1 MSVTQTATPGG
12 VTIVTQTRVRAGRED
27 EFAKWQQHIGTAA
40 SEFPGFIEQ
49 TVMPPN
55 PPAQIDWV
63 ILQRFASLEA
73 ATSWLNSK
81 ERLALIEH
89 ALPMLV
95 GQDDIHILKD
105 DAVGVLPSPVSAVIA
120 TRLKPGAEAAYRTWE
135 QKIATAQSKAKGF
148 QGYRFEPPIPGV
160 QDSWLAIVRFDSD
173 LNLQAWMNSPERMA
187 LLKEAEPFTEESH
200 ARIVRTGFD
209 QWFKVAQGASP
220 PAAWKMNMLVLM
232 TLYPAVFI
240 FGSLVQTPLLTK
252 QGVPFWLALFIG
264 NIVSV
269 LLLSWLV
276 PWTSQRFDW
285 WLTPKGSSITRINLI
300 GTCVVIGVYI
310 LCLLAFAWYSGSP
323 LAR

>member
-95 GQDDIHILKD
+95 GQ
-105 DAVGVLPSPVSAVIA
+105 
-120 TRLKPGAEAAYRTWE
+120 
-135 QKIATAQSKAKGF
+135 
-148 QGYRFEPPIPGV
+148 
-160 QDSWLAIVRFDSD
+160 
-173 LNLQAWMNSPERMA
+173 
-187 LLKEAEPFTEESH
+187 
-200 ARIVRTGFD
+200 
-209 QWFKVAQGASP
+209 
-220 PAAWKMNMLVLM
+220 
-232 TLYPAVFI
+232 
-240 FGSLVQTPLLTK
+240 
-252 QGVPFWLALFIG
+252 
-264 NIVSV
+264 
-269 LLLSWLV
+269 
-276 PWTSQRFDW
+276 
-285 WLTPKGSSITRINLI
+285 
-300 GTCVVIGVYI
+300 
-310 LCLLAFAWYSGSP
+310 
-323 LAR
+323 